1 MNLGITGEF
10 KSYKD
15 VIEAMKKEYEAKM
28 DVLEK
33 DMEFGRTQL
42 LNYKDET
49 TKLRDTKKV
58 LMATLKK
65 NGIEVPPALLAKI
78 TGSSGS
84 GKSGGG
90 SGKDGDIDEPL
101 TDKEIEEMTNKIAKA
116 TNKNNPNG
124 KFSAPHSGLDPTQ

>member
-1 MNLGITGEF
+1 MNVGLTGEF

-15 VIEAMKKEYEAKM
+15 VIEAMKKEYESKM
-28 DVLEK
+28 NILEK

-78 TGSSGS
+78 TGNSGS
-84 GKSGGG
+84 GGGG
-90 SGKDGDIDEPL
+90 GDVGNDEPL

-116 TNKNNPNG
+116 TSSKNANG